1 VTAEDA
7 AIYAFRS
14 NLVVTASA
22 GTGKTFRL
30 VSLYALLTLG
40 LTSKGESD
48 DSLAAPP
55 VPPSRIAATTFSRA
69 AAAEIRERVERVLQT
84 VARGK
89 DDGSMRPYLAVF
101 AARAEATGSPPLAAR
116 AMRDRAEAA
125 LAELPHAL
133 IDTLHGLAGRLLRS
147 SALELGLSPGF
158 GVLEDESARTSTDAA
173 VDEILSRAVER
184 GDRGATALLDAGG
197 GLSMVRRR
205 ISELLARSDE
215 EGTALGDLGCTE
227 FEPVAHAWMTR
238 LGELARALVAE
249 RSKTFGETAA
259 PVADAVRRWLDASGS
274 ASDRHAVEERLVS
287 VFEQLFTRRSPGRPS
302 PAEESFLLFR
312 ESVKGE
318 TNAERARRLA
328 AFVAGAAA
336 LTPNVVAARAL
347 LAEMADRRW
356 RARRRAGQLGFGDLL
371 RVARDAARDLPAA
384 GARARSAYDVLLVD
398 EFQDTSRVQRDLVY
412 LLRERDECARTRSPG
427 DLPLASDL
435 KPAGLLVVGDRKQSI
450 YGFRGADVTVF
461 TQVCAD
467 LAGDRAVQA
476 LELGAEFRR
485 TTAPVASLVT
495 LSENRRSSAAVLDFV
510 NWFASRDFGLTSPHP
525 FDIRY
530 AEGEH
535 LRPAL
540 PTPAGRSGSDA
551 AQGSAAGGAVIVTDA
566 GDLPAEAPLLVRGAS
581 GPMREA
587 IVAAGIVD
595 RAVKESAWGD
605 LRPRDIAILARRRA
619 TLPLLEF
626 ALERLGI
633 PYFVAGRG
641 LFETREVRDV
651 FALLRLVLDPRDR
664 HALATVLR
672 GPALGLTD
680 GSLAALSEVGR
691 GLSPPGTWFRREGGT
706 AGALLDDERRRLAHF
721 EARFA
726 ELRRIALAVGPSDA
740 IRHAV
745 RTFDLDRVGAALPRP
760 VPRLGNIE
768 RLIALAA
775 QRGGG
780 LPSFVRWLEQQIADE
795 SDEREA
801 AESLPSDDA
810 VTLMTMHASKGL
822 EFRAVVLVDL
832 GAAVRPE
839 PLTLAIAPARGAD
852 PARLV
857 LRHSRPEGGPIFTP
871 EAADFRRDAVA
882 RETAERR
889 RLTYV
894 AMTRAKE
901 RLFLVVPPAA
911 PGGSAAATLRDHL
924 PDGECEAAAVE
935 SAAPYLVRERTTSV
949 EATFVP
955 APAPHVL
962 ASDATGPLQMSTTP
976 LATFDGCPRRYQWL
990 HELELEPPPFGSTAS
1005 AVARERREKRRAL
1018 GVAAHRVLEVWP
1030 LAQWGQPTD
1039 PRPIAERLTQAL
1051 RPGAGSDVDQA
1062 GVEVS
1067 AMAASIAGFL
1077 EGPYARRVRDEK
1089 AVVYREEPFVVAIE
1103 RLGGVLQLRG
1113 TIDLLVAFPDG
1124 SAEIVD
1130 YKSAWQKDDTDPPFQ
1145 LRAYA
1150 LAVHRLHGFSPV
1162 RVAVLN
1168 LASTEPAVSF
1178 VALDHEALR
1187 TFEDHLGELRAAFLA
1202 ARSSDHFPGVETT
1215 RCQALQCGFMTAC
1228 HRREPSSERASRAD

>member
-1 VTAEDA
+1 MTAEDA

-48 DSLAAPP
+48 DSRAAPP

-89 DDGSMRPYLAVF
+89 DDGSMRPYLAVL
-101 AARAEATGSPPLAAR
+101 AARAEATGSPPLATR
-116 AMRDRAEAA
+116 ATRDRAEAA

-158 GVLEDESARTSTDAA
+158 GVLEDEAARTSTDAA

-184 GDRGATALLDAGG
+184 GDRGAAALLDAGG

-205 ISELLARSDE
+205 ISELLGRSDE
-215 EGTALGDLGCTE
+215 EGTALGDLACTE

-238 LGELARALVAE
+238 LGVLARALVSE

-259 PVADAVRRWLDASGS
+259 PVAEAVRWWLDASGT
-274 ASDRHAVEERLVS
+274 APDRHAVEERLVS
-287 VFEQLFTRRSPGRPS
+287 VFEPLFTRRSPGRPS
-302 PAEESFLLFR
+302 SAEESFLLFR

-318 TNAERARRLA
+318 TNAERARRFA

-336 LTPNVVAARAL
+336 LTPNTVAARAL

-371 RVARDAARDLPAA
+371 RVARDAARDNPAA

-412 LLRERDECARTRSPG
+412 LLRERDDRARIRSPG
-427 DLPLASDL
+427 ELPLASDL

-476 LELGAEFRR
+476 LALGAEFRR
-485 TTAPVASLVT
+485 PWEVPDEGRTNTPIASLVT

-540 PTPAGRSGSDA
+540 DVAR
-551 AQGSAAGGAVIVTDA
+551 GSAAGGAVIVADA

-595 RAVKESAWGD
+595 RAVKEGAWGD
-605 LRPRDIAILARRRA
+605 LRPRDFAILARRRA

-691 GLSPPGTWFRREGGT
+691 GLSPPGTWFRRDGGT
-706 AGALLDDERRRLAHF
+706 AWALVDDERRRLALF

-726 ELRRIALAVGPSDA
+726 ELRKIALAVGPSDA

-768 RLIALAA
+768 RLTALAA

-810 VTLMTMHASKGL
+810 VTLMTKHASKGL

-839 PLTLAIAPARGAD
+839 PLTLAIAPARGTD

-924 PDGECEAAAVE
+924 PDGECDVAAVE
-935 SAAPYLVRERTTSV
+935 SAAPYLVRERTASV
-949 EATFVP
+949 GATYVP
-955 APAPHVL
+955 PPAPHAL
-962 ASDATGPLQMSTTP
+962 ASDAAGPLQISTTP

-990 HELELEPPPFGSTAS
+990 HELELEPPPFGSAAS
-1005 AVARERREKRRAL
+1005 AVARERRDKRRAL

-1030 LAQWGQPTD
+1030 LPQWGEPTD
-1039 PRPIAERLTQAL
+1039 PRPIADRLTRAL
-1051 RPGAGSDVDQA
+1051 RPDAAADVAQA
-1062 GVEVS
+1062 VEVS
-1067 AMAASIAGFL
+1067 AMAASIAAFL
-1077 EGPYARRVRDEK
+1077 GGAYARRVRDEK
-1089 AVVYREEPFVVAIE
+1089 GVVYREEPFVVAIE
-1103 RLGGVLQLRG
+1103 RPGGVLQLRG

-1130 YKSAWQKDDTDPPFQ
+1130 YKSTWQKEDADPPFQ

-1178 VALDHEALR
+1178 VVLESEALR
-1187 TFEDHLGELRAAFLA
+1187 TFEDHLGELRAGFLS

-1215 RCQALQCGFMTAC
+1215 RCQSLQCGFMTAC
-1228 HRREPSSERASRAD
+1228 HRREPPSDRAPRAD